1 MTRCILSSDER
12 RPAPSATV
20 NRIADELFEAVEEA
34 LAQDLAAAIS
44 DESVQKIMT
53 AAVKLFHRKSVA
65 EGRAFLPV
73 ISEQALTPTEA
84 VQAACELIRTVNLN
98 PFDLALWNSRPRPG
112 GTPGG
117 TPET

>member
-1 MTRCILSSDER
+1 M
-12 RPAPSATV
+12 P
-20 NRIADELFEAVEEA
+20 
-34 LAQDLAAAIS
+34 LAQDAASAIS

-84 VQAACELIRTVNLN
+84 VQGACELIRAVNLN
-98 PFDLALWNSRPRPG
+98 PFDLALWYSRPRPG
-112 GTPGG
+112 GTTGG

>member
-1 MTRCILSSDER
+1 LSSDD
-12 RPAPSATV
+12 RPGTRSPTVDQIADDLFDAVEKVFAEDGAATV
-20 NRIADELFEAVEEA
+20 
-34 LAQDLAAAIS
+34 S

-84 VQAACELIRTVNLN
+84 VQGACELIRAVNLN
-98 PFDLALWNSRPRPG
+98 PFDLALWYSRPRPG

-117 TPET
+117 SPET

>member
-1 MTRCILSSDER
+1 LSSDASR
-12 RPAPSATV
+12 ATPGAPV
-20 NRIADELFEAVEEA
+20 DRMADDLFDAVEQV
-34 LAQDLAAAIS
+34 LAQDGAAAIS

-53 AAVKLFHRKSVA
+53 AAVKLFHRKSLA

-112 GTPGG
+112 RTPGG
-117 TPET
+117 TSET